1 MATILTIL
9 LSQLTKFHPLPSRL
23 GGLRESF
30 NTTRLL
36 PMNCEE
42 SMYYLQP
49 VVMLKVLLFAFAFVE
64 LCSRLPPTVATSD
77 AP

>member
-1 MATILTIL
+1 
-9 LSQLTKFHPLPSRL
+9 
-23 GGLRESF
+23 
-30 NTTRLL
+30 
-36 PMNCEE
+36 MNCEE

-49 VVMLKVLLFAFAFVE
+49 VVMLKMLLFAFAFVE